1 MNGSHLIEVE
11 NLKVFYKFTSKGLKK
26 EHRLVKAV
34 NDVSFFVEKNETFG
48 IVGES
53 GCGKTTTGKAI
64 LQLVQPT
71 GGEIRFNGKNILDV
85 HDKKEVFELKRSI
98 QMIFQDPFSSLDPR
112 YTIGR
117 FIEEPLLVHKIGT
130 RKEQREKTLEL
141 MHEVGLREDQYDR
154 YPHELSGGQRQR
166 AGIARAL
173 TLNPSVLVCDEP
185 VSALDVSIQAQILNL
200 MAELQDKYQLTY
212 VFISHN
218 LSVVKHVCDRIAVM
232 YLGNIVELADKRAL
246 FANPA
251 HPYTQALLDA
261 IPIPDPDVTSMSG
274 TLGGDV
280 PSPLNPPAGCCFHTR
295 CKYATPACASSKPAL
310 TEIAPG
316 HFTACH
322 LCKGQAPQD

>member
-1 MNGSHLIEVE
+1 MKGSHLIEVE

-26 EHRLVKAV
+26 EHRLVQAV

-64 LQLVQPT
+64 LQLAQPT
-71 GGEIRFNGKNILDV
+71 AGEIRFNGKNILDV
-85 HDKKEVFELKRSI
+85 HDKKEKFALKRSI

-117 FIEEPLLVHKIGT
+117 FIEEPLIVHKIGT

-185 VSALDVSIQAQILNL
+185 VSALDVSIQAPVLN
-200 MAELQDKYQLTY
+200 MMKVLQRKYGLTY
-212 VFISHN
+212 IFISHN
-218 LSVVKHVCDRIAVM
+218 LSVVKHISDRIGVM
-232 YLGNIVELADKRAL
+232 YLGNLVELADADEL
-246 FANPA
+246 FENPQ
-251 HPYTQALLDA
+251 HPYTKALIDA
-261 IPIPDPDVTSMSG
+261 IPIADPNKPPMKASLS
-274 TLGGDV
+274 GDV
-280 PSPLNPPAGCCFHTR
+280 PNAIDPPSGCCFHTR
-295 CKYATPACASSKPAL
+295 CPLARPECAINKPSLQKTKEGHEVACFIHAK
-310 TEIAPG
+310 
-316 HFTACH
+316 
-322 LCKGQAPQD
+322 

>member
-1 MNGSHLIEVE
+1 MKGSHLIEVE

-26 EHRLVKAV
+26 EHRLVQAV

-64 LQLVQPT
+64 LQLAQPT
-71 GGEIRFNGKNILDV
+71 AGEIRFNGKNILDV
-85 HDKKEVFELKRSI
+85 HDKKEKFALKRSI

-117 FIEEPLLVHKIGT
+117 FIEEPLIVHKIGT

-185 VSALDVSIQAQILNL
+185 VSALDVSIQAQVLN
-200 MAELQDKYQLTY
+200 MMKVLQRKYGLTY
-212 VFISHN
+212 IFISHN
-218 LSVVKHVCDRIAVM
+218 LSVVKHISDRIGVM
-232 YLGNIVELADKRAL
+232 YLGNLVELADADEL
-246 FANPA
+246 FENPQ
-251 HPYTQALLDA
+251 HPYTKALIDA
-261 IPIPDPDVTSMSG
+261 IPIADPNKPPMKASLS
-274 TLGGDV
+274 GDV
-280 PSPLNPPAGCCFHTR
+280 PNAIDPPSGCCFHTR
-295 CKYATPACASSKPAL
+295 CPLARPECAINKPSLQKTNEGHEVACFIHAK
-310 TEIAPG
+310 
-316 HFTACH
+316 
-322 LCKGQAPQD
+322 

>member
-1 MNGSHLIEVE
+1 MKGSHLIEVE

-26 EHRLVKAV
+26 EHRLVQAV

-71 GGEIRFNGKNILDV
+71 AGEIRFNGKNILDV
-85 HDKKEVFELKRSI
+85 HDKKEKFALKRSI

-117 FIEEPLLVHKIGT
+117 FIEEPLIVHKIGT

-185 VSALDVSIQAQILNL
+185 VSALDVSIQAQVLN
-200 MAELQDKYQLTY
+200 MMKVLQRKYGLTY
-212 VFISHN
+212 IFISHN
-218 LSVVKHVCDRIAVM
+218 LSVVKHISDRIGVM
-232 YLGNIVELADKRAL
+232 YLGNLVELADADEL
-246 FANPA
+246 FENPQ
-251 HPYTQALLDA
+251 HPYTKALIDA
-261 IPIPDPDVTSMSG
+261 IPIADPNKPPMKASLS
-274 TLGGDV
+274 GDV
-280 PSPLNPPAGCCFHTR
+280 PNAIDPPSGCCFHTR
-295 CKYATPACASSKPAL
+295 CPLARPECAINKPSLQKTKEGHEGACFIHAK
-310 TEIAPG
+310 
-316 HFTACH
+316 
-322 LCKGQAPQD
+322 

>member
-185 VSALDVSIQAQILNL
+185 VSALDVSIQAQVLN
-200 MAELQDKYQLTY
+200 MMKVLQRKYGLTY
-212 VFISHN
+212 IFISHN
-218 LSVVKHVCDRIAVM
+218 LSVVKHISDRIGVM
-232 YLGNIVELADKRAL
+232 YLGNLVELADADEL
-246 FANPA
+246 FANPQ
-251 HPYTQALLDA
+251 HPYTKALIDA
-261 IPIPDPDVTSMSG
+261 IPIADPNKPPMKASLS
-274 TLGGDV
+274 GDV
-280 PSPLNPPAGCCFHTR
+280 PNAIDPPSGCCFHTR
-295 CKYATPACASSKPAL
+295 CPLARPECATMKPTLQQTKQGHEVACLIHAK
-310 TEIAPG
+310 
-316 HFTACH
+316 
-322 LCKGQAPQD
+322 